1 MDAKVDFVNDDIHLD
16 HVSFKYP
23 GSFNRTILKDIN
35 FTITRN
41 KTRAIVG
48 TSGSGKT
55 SLLKLLLQ
63 YYPANDGRIL
73 LGKKDRTE
81 LSPDSWRQ
89 QCGVEP
95 GLTDQWMGKTT
106 YIDSACNL

>member
-1 MDAKVDFVNDDIHLD
+1 MDTKGDFVIDEIHLD
-16 HVSFKYP
+16 HVSFKYS

-41 KTRAIVG
+41 KTTAIVG
-48 TSGSGKT
+48 TSGSGKA

-73 LGKKDRTE
+73 VGKKDRTE

-95 GLTDQWMGKTT
+95 GLTDQWRAKTP
-106 YIDSACNL
+106 YIDSACTL